1 MERSV
6 KLTPHAR
13 AALLFA
19 AVYLVHAP
27 MPVSLQGDSRWTI
40 HTALSLIHGRGGDLR
55 AYSPA
60 IVANQ
65 FYGIECVE
73 ADYSRRFPIYSL
85 QECSGHLYNF
95 YPVAVATLAVPFVA
109 VLEAS
114 SSAARPILAPLA
126 SHRPWVRPFIAGDLA
141 GASAIV
147 ENLIAS
153 LFTAGAVA
161 ALYLAALE
169 LLPPASAL
177 VLALVFAFGTLLW
190 SLVSR
195 ALWAHGPSIFVNS
208 LVLFLLVRGN
218 YRRTTLTTVGFLL
231 ALAFFIRPTNAVP
244 VLVIGIYLIWHLRS
258 RAWWAVAG
266 GLLPTVFF
274 TLLNLRM
281 YGAPLAPFFY
291 PVRPGSTG
299 LALQPA
305 LAAGLLANL
314 FSPARGLFVF
324 MPFFLFLLVPRVW
337 RQRIPVLDRLRP
349 WLCVIVVLHMLLVA
363 THTDWWGRIE
373 LRPAISQRYP
383 SLSDAAVVARAG
395 LGETRPRAAV
405 PADCFCYGGGLYP
418 MARRYLHP
426 RA

>member
-1 MERSV
+1 MPVFARNSCPDSSIAACSAQNKLARVSQVPAEYWRGLTFGRKPGPSNDRVLKCGIMERSV

-85 QECSGHLYNF
+85 QECSGDLYNF

-153 LFTAGAVA
+153 LFTAGAVT

-177 VLALVFAFGTLLW
+177 VLVLVFAFGTLLW

-195 ALWAHGPSIFVNS
+195 ALWAHGPSVFVNS
-208 LVLFLLVRGN
+208 LVLFLLVRGK
-218 YRRTTLTTVGFLL
+218 YRSRTLTAVG
-231 ALAFFIRPTNAVP
+231 
-244 VLVIGIYLIWHLRS
+244 
-258 RAWWAVAG
+258 
-266 GLLPTVFF
+266 
-274 TLLNLRM
+274 
-281 YGAPLAPFFY
+281 
-291 PVRPGSTG
+291 
-299 LALQPA
+299 
-305 LAAGLLANL
+305 
-314 FSPARGLFVF
+314 
-324 MPFFLFLLVPRVW
+324 
-337 RQRIPVLDRLRP
+337 IP
-349 WLCVIVVLHMLLVA
+349 
-363 THTDWWGRIE
+363 
-373 LRPAISQRYP
+373 
-383 SLSDAAVVARAG
+383 ARAG
-395 LGETRPRAAV
+395 V
-405 PADCFCYGGGLYP
+405 LYP
-418 MARRYLHP
+418 AHQRRTGAGDRHLSHLASAQPGMVGRGRRTAAHGLLHAASTCACTAHRWLRSSIP
-426 RA
+426 